1 MLCGFG
7 GDRPDRP
14 DRLVSSGVIS
24 FDVSHFLTVSHIF
37 SRVQGAKPFEG
48 AGQTFQVGLE
58 PEFVPNL
65 DPEAMFP
72 VWPKLLI
79 CAK

>member
-1 MLCGFG
+1 M
-7 GDRPDRP
+7 
-14 DRLVSSGVIS
+14 
-24 FDVSHFLTVSHIF
+24 SHIF

>member
-1 MLCGFG
+1 M
-7 GDRPDRP
+7 
-14 DRLVSSGVIS
+14 
-24 FDVSHFLTVSHIF
+24 SHIFSQFLTFSHIF